1 MVDYQKL
8 KDADAAL
15 GIADPVAAAAALNAQ
30 ATQGLRDIPC
40 TDARSVLL
48 ATGEYG
54 ALVMLSR
61 RDPSSVAGDGKPPAG
76 LVAAAITAI
85 ATLDH
90 ATVIQ
95 ATDDGKWAAAQ
106 QMLGAFVQS
115 GVVTKG
121 SADEISALRILSI
134 PVWPVVLTE
143 HDVTGARGL

>member
-8 KDADAAL
+8 KEADAVL
-15 GIADPVAAAAALNAQ
+15 GIDDPVAAAAALNAQ
-30 ATQGLRDIPC
+30 TLPLVRDIPC

-54 ALVMLSR
+54 ALVLLSR
-61 RDPSSVAGDGKPPAG
+61 REPSSAAGDGKPPAA

-85 ATLDH
+85 ATLNN

-115 GVVTKG
+115 GVVTRG
-121 SADEISALRILSI
+121 SGDEIAAMRIQNI

-143 HDVTGARGL
+143 HDVVGARDL